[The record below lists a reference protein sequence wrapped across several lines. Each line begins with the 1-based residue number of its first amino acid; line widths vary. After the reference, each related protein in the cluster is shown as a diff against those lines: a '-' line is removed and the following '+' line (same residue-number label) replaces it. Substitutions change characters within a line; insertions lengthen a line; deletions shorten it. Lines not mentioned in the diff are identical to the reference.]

1 MYVRIIEKYNDIF
14 LSKVPIM
21 PSCFKLLIVIFSSNI
36 HHFAYIKDSKLR
48 REKMGGK
55 GEKELGR
62 ERKRRKDILVQEKI
76 QKNMNFSTIM

>member
-1 MYVRIIEKYNDIF
+1 MYERIIQKYNDIF

-48 REKMGGK
+48 REWWRKK
-55 GEKELGR
+55 GEKEQEGKKGKEKEKR
-62 ERKRRKDILVQEKI
+62 EENTFEYMKRFRKI
-76 QKNMNFSTIM
+76 